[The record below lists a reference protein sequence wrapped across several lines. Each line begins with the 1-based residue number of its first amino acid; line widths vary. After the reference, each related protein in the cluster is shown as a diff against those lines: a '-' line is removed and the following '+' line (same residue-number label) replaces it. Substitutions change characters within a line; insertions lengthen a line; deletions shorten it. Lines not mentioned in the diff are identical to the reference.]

1 MIGWFGPFFRGG
13 AVDLFQC
20 RFPHGAPFGVFFFPL
35 FDTIHFGGIEEV
47 GREFGEAAMGANGA
61 SESGESLGEIVR
73 AAAITGEM
81 AEAGMVWAPYDAANG
96 GPARRATEAAGSAAR
111 GFYHRFTFCLPG

>member
-1 MIGWFGPFFRGG
+1 MVGGLGPFFCRG
-13 AVDLFQC
+13 AINLFQC
-20 RFPHGAPFGVFFFPL
+20 RFPHGAPFGVFLFAL

-61 SESGESLGEIVR
+61 SKSGESLGEIVR

-81 AEAGMVWAPYDAANG
+81 AEAGTVWTAQGAASG
-96 GPARRATEAAGSAAR
+96 GPAWRAREAAGSAAR